1 LYVTV
6 FGKRTFIFYIIVITL
21 NLVILALI
29 IKNDGTNLL
38 TKFKYDYETI
48 NDFISMKTLEYKII
62 KLSIHLLRTSV
73 FIIAC
78 IVIIAVDF
86 NIFPR
91 IHGKTMYFGFSL
103 MDMGIY
109 QNIYMISKTYIFKS
123 LFD

>member
-1 LYVTV
+1 MYVTV
-6 FGKRTFIFYIIVITL
+6 FGERTFIFYIIVITL

-48 NDFISMKTLEYKII
+48 NDFISIKTLEYKII

-86 NIFPR
+86 NIFPG

-109 QNIYMISKTYIFKS
+109 KNINIISKTYVF
-123 LFD
+123 